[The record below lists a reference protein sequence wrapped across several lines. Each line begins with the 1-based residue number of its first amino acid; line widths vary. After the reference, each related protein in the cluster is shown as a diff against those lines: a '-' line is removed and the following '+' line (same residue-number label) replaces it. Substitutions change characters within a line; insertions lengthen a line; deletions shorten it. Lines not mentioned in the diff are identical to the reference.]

1 MSSEV
6 IDIRR
11 LDADDFAPLLQAE
24 ERSWGEQLHWDYAP
38 AARVIKACLADRRLN
53 GYALVNGGNV
63 EGYSF
68 YVCEGDK
75 GLIGD
80 CYVAEPAL
88 RPADVF
94 RLLEHVLETLMAW
107 PGVRRIETQLP
118 HFSAESLEPCFRRH
132 SFRCFVRRFM
142 LINLNESYAE
152 PSDSHPAPGIL
163 RSGEFL
169 IEPWERRHD
178 RQAIRLI
185 CDTYRTHVDAAIN
198 DQYATPAGASRLIEN
213 IVELRGCG
221 EQIPRASL
229 VAIHTPTRDL
239 AGLVALTGVRRQTAH
254 IPQVAV
260 APEFQSRGLGAVL
273 LDQAFREAVHR
284 GYREVSLTVTDL
296 NRRAVRFYERLGF
309 QTFRKFGAFVWDG
322 S

>member
-1 MSSEV
+1 MSFEV

-11 LDADDFAPLLQAE
+11 LHADDFAPLLQAE
-24 ERSWGEQLHWDYAP
+24 ERTWSEHLHWDYAP

-53 GYALVNGGNV
+53 GYALVNGASV

-80 CYVAEPAL
+80 CYVAEPAVP
-88 RPADVF
+88 PADVF
-94 RLLEHVLETLMAW
+94 RLLDHVLETLMAW

-118 HFSAESLEPCFRRH
+118 HFSAETLEPCFRRH
-132 SFRCFVRRFM
+132 GFRCYVRRFM
-142 LINLNESYAE
+142 LISLDGFHGRASKTAVR
-152 PSDSHPAPGIL
+152 PGT
-163 RSGEFL
+163 GEFL

-178 RQAIRLI
+178 QQAIQLI
-185 CDTYRTHVDAAIN
+185 CRTYRGHVDSAIN
-198 DQYATPAGASRLIEN
+198 DQYADAPGASRLIEN

-221 EQIPRASL
+221 EQIPGASL
-229 VAIHTPTRDL
+229 VAIHRPTREL

-254 IPQVAV
+254 VPQVAV

-273 LDQAFREAVHR
+273 LEHAFREAAPR

-296 NRRAVRFYERLGF
+296 NRRAVQFYERLGF
-309 QTFRKFGAFVWDG
+309 KTFRTFGAFVWDG
-322 S
+322 P

>member
-1 MSSEV
+1 MSFEV

-24 ERSWGEQLHWDYAP
+24 GHAWGEHLRWDYAP
-38 AARVIKACLADRRLN
+38 AARVITACLADRRLN
-53 GYALVNGGNV
+53 GYALVNGETV

-80 CYVAEPAL
+80 CYVAESAV
-88 RPADVF
+88 RPADVC
-94 RLLEHVLETLMAW
+94 RLLDHVLETLMAW

-118 HFSAESLEPCFRRH
+118 HFSAESLEPCFSRH
-132 SFRCFVRRFM
+132 GFRCYVRRFM
-142 LINLNESYAE
+142 LINLDASDGSISG
-152 PSDSHPAPGIL
+152 PSSLARTL
-163 RSGEFL
+163 SSGEFL
-169 IEPWERRHD
+169 LEPWEKKHNP
-178 RQAIRLI
+178 QAVQLI
-185 CDTYRTHVDAAIN
+185 CRTYRGHVDSAIN
-198 DQYATPAGASRLIEN
+198 DQYASEAGASRLIEN

-229 VAIHTPTRDL
+229 VAVHAPTREL

-260 APEFQSRGLGAVL
+260 APEFQSHGLGAFL
-273 LDQAFREAVHR
+273 LGHAFREAARH

-309 QTFRKFGAFVWDG
+309 KTFRTFGAFVWDG